1 VDGNLRVEG
10 SEISS
15 FRGAFIAHLLM
26 RYEGEP
32 GIHQEARFAASWI
45 PGSRR
50 QNRLSPDLATSP
62 GMTFVAR
69 QVMLEIRDRSG
80 ADNVMTGPPSDF
92 QEHLAR
98 LEAQG
103 LLLRIERP
111 INKDT
116 ELHPLVRWQFQGG
129 LAEDSR
135 RAFLFTNV
143 TDAKGRRYDIPVAV
157 GAFGASARIYSVG
170 MGRPVPEIELAWAH
184 AIAHP
189 IPPVRVGQARS
200 QEVVIRGDELHGTGK
215 GLAALPVPISTP
227 GFDAAPYL
235 TATLAV
241 TRDPE
246 TGIQNMGT
254 YRAGLKATDRL
265 GVRMAARIGGAG
277 GYQHW
282 RKYRERKIP
291 MPCAF
296 VIGCAPVVFF
306 TGPMKLALDVD
317 EMAVAGAL
325 SGAPIPVVRCV
336 TVDLDVPADAEI
348 VIEGLIDPELLEPEG
363 PFGESHGHVAL
374 EDFNMSMR
382 VTAITRKRS
391 PVFASIIS
399 EVTPSESSTVKRVAY
414 EPMFLAHLR
423 DKLSI
428 KGVRKV
434 VMHEP
439 LTNLRK
445 VIFVQFAQ
453 GVPRTEIWR
462 GLHGAATL
470 LADCGKICIA
480 VSEDIDPVNTDAIF
494 WSLAYRA
501 NPIEDV
507 HILPYRSAGHGPKSA
522 PQREEST
529 LLIDATLKTTAPPLA
544 LPARGFMERARGIWE
559 ELGLPAIS
567 PQPPWHGYSLGDWA
581 EDWETYARRAVAGD
595 WEQNGEATFAR
606 RRAGITPETPVRDV
620 EGKKGS

>member
-1 VDGNLRVEG
+1 
-10 SEISS
+10 
-15 FRGAFIAHLLM
+15 
-26 RYEGEP
+26 
-32 GIHQEARFAASWI
+32 
-45 PGSRR
+45 
-50 QNRLSPDLATSP
+50 
-62 GMTFVAR
+62 
-69 QVMLEIRDRSG
+69 MLDIRDKTDAG
-80 ADNVMTGPPSDF
+80 QAKHPAGPPSDF
-92 QEHLAR
+92 QAHLVA

-103 LLLRIERP
+103 LLVRIDRP
-111 INKDT
+111 IDKDS

-129 LAEDSR
+129 LAEDRR

-143 TDAKGRRYDIPVAV
+143 VDSNGRKYDIPVAV
-157 GAFGASARIYSVG
+157 GAFGASARIYAIG
-170 MGRPVPEIELAWAH
+170 MGRPVDEIETAWSQ
-184 AIAHP
+184 AIANP
-189 IPPVRVGQARS
+189 IAPVRVAPAPCH
-200 QEVVIRGDELHGTGK
+200 EVIIKGDNLRAPGK

-246 TGIQNMGT
+246 TRIQNMGT
-254 YRAGLKATDRL
+254 YRAGLKASDRL

-282 RKYRERKIP
+282 RKHNRSGTP

-306 TGPMKLALDVD
+306 TGPMKLALDLD
-317 EMAVAGAL
+317 EMGVAGAL
-325 SGAPIPVVRCV
+325 AGAPIRVTKCV

-374 EDFNMSMR
+374 EDFNMSMQ
-382 VTAITRKRS
+382 VTAITRKRA

-423 DKLSI
+423 DRLAI
-428 KGVRKV
+428 KSVRRV

-445 VIFVQFAQ
+445 VIFVQLAQ
-453 GVPRTEIWR
+453 GTPRTEVWR
-462 GLHGAATL
+462 ALQGASSL

-480 VSEDIDPVNTDAIF
+480 VSEDIEPGNADAIF
-494 WSLAYRA
+494 WSLAYRS

-507 HILPYRSAGHGPKSA
+507 HIVPYRSAGHGPKSGA
-522 PQREEST
+522 HGEEST
-529 LLIDATLKTTAPPLA
+529 LLIDATLKHSAPPLA
-544 LPARGFMERARGIWE
+544 LPTREFMVRARAIWE
-559 ELGLPAIS
+559 ELSLPALS

-581 EDWETYARRAVAGD
+581 DNWETYARRAVRGE
-595 WEQNGEATFAR
+595 WERSGEETFAR
-606 RRAGITPETPVRDV
+606 RRGGITPETPVRVV
-620 EGKKGS
+620 EEKGG